1 VKETYDFSIK
11 KIGSCKVD
19 SPSPFSNIQGDSIAN
34 FVRDDQFVLHSII
47 KGDNQDMENVHEYA
61 LEMAGPREKVF
72 FNPGHVHA
80 GIVTCG
86 GLCPGLNG
94 VIRALVRTLWL
105 RYNVRRIS
113 GVQYGYVGF
122 MPESNL
128 PVKPLDPDIVDDIH
142 NMGGSILGSARG
154 GSDVIKIVDALEQL
168 NMNML
173 FTIGGDGTQRCALEV
188 TEEIEKRNL
197 KIAVVGVPKTID
209 NDISF
214 IDKSFGFD
222 TAVSQAEAAVHAAH
236 VEAKSAIDGMGL
248 VKVMG
253 REAGFIAAHT
263 TLATSDVNFCLIPEV
278 PFDLEGERGLLRQ
291 LELRLD
297 RRKHAVILVAEGAGQ
312 ELLLE
317 TGEKDASGN
326 KKLADIGLFLKDAI
340 IKHFKSIGRPAN
352 LKYIDPSYM
361 IRASKANPNDSLYC
375 ARLGANAVHAAMTG
389 RTGMLISEWNNSF
402 VHVPIQMAVSKKN
415 QVAPESPL
423 WRDVLEATQQP
434 IVMKDP
440 KTADK
445 SSK

>member
-1 VKETYDFSIK
+1 MSNEFDFRIK
-11 KIGSCKVD
+11 KIGDCKIP
-19 SPSPFSNIQGDSIAN
+19 SPMPFSNIQGDRIAN
-34 FVRDDQFVLHSII
+34 FVRDDQYVLHSVI
-47 KGDNQDMENVHEYA
+47 KGDNQDKKNVYEYA

-72 FNPGHVHA
+72 FNPGHIHA

-94 VIRALVRTLWL
+94 VIRAIVRTLWQ

-128 PVKPLDPDIVDDIH
+128 PVKTLDPDIVDDIH

-188 TEEIEKRNL
+188 TEEIERRNL
-197 KIAVVGVPKTID
+197 KITVVGVPKTID

-222 TAVSQAEAAVHAAH
+222 TAVSKAEAAVHAAH

-278 PFDLEGERGLLRQ
+278 PFRLDGERGLLKQ
-291 LELRLD
+291 LERRLD

-312 ELLLE
+312 ELLKE
-317 TGEKDASGN
+317 TGEKDPSGN
-326 KKLADIGLFLKDAI
+326 KKLADIGLFLKDSI
-340 IKHFKSIGRPAN
+340 ISHFKSIGREAN

-389 RTGMLISEWNNSF
+389 RTAMLISEWNNCF

-415 QVAPESPL
+415 RVDPESPL

-434 IVMKDP
+434 ITMMD
-440 KTADK
+440 TADK
-445 SSK
+445 KNK

>member
-1 VKETYDFSIK
+1 MSDKFDFRIK
-11 KIGSCKVD
+11 TLGECKI
-19 SPSPFSNIQGDSIAN
+19 PSPMPFSDIKGNSIAN
-34 FVRDDQFVLHSII
+34 FVQEDQYVLNSVITGEKHDASRKI
-47 KGDNQDMENVHEYA
+47 EEYA
-61 LEMAGPREKVF
+61 LEMAGPRSKIF

-94 VIRALVRTLWL
+94 VIRAIVRTLWL

-122 MPESNL
+122 MPEMNL
-128 PVKPLDPDIVDDIH
+128 PTKPLDPDIVDDIH
-142 NMGGSILGSARG
+142 NMGGTVLGSARG

-173 FTIGGDGTQRCALEV
+173 FTIGGDGTQRCALEL
-188 TEEIEKRNL
+188 TDEIERRGL
-197 KIAVVGVPKTID
+197 KIAVVGVPKTVD
-209 NDISF
+209 NDLKF

-222 TAVSQAEAAVHAAH
+222 TAVAEAENAVHAAH
-236 VEAKSAIDGMGL
+236 VEAKSAMNGMGL

-278 PFDLEGERGLLRQ
+278 PFDLEGENGLLKQ
-291 LELRLD
+291 LEKRLE
-297 RRKHAVILVAEGAGQ
+297 RRGHAVILVAEGAGQ
-312 ELLLE
+312 ELLDP

-326 KKLADIGLFLKDAI
+326 KKLADIGLFLKDKI
-340 IKHFKSIGRPAN
+340 NSYFKSRPMNAS

-361 IRASKANPNDSLYC
+361 IRASRANPNDSLYC
-375 ARLGANAVHAAMTG
+375 ARLGANAVHAAMAG
-389 RTGMLISEWNNSF
+389 KTGMLVSEWNNTF
-402 VHVPIQMAVSKKN
+402 VNVPINMAVSGKN
-415 QVAPESPL
+415 RVDPESPL

-434 IVMKDP
+434 IVMKDE
-440 KTADK
+440 KK
-445 SSK
+445 K